1 MTRMNHTDIQ
11 PLLADYRDLRG
22 AERAAVD
29 AHAVTCDLCAAR
41 LADYGAMDVAIQSL
55 RDAPADPRL
64 SSRYFAALAAEHQPA
79 PRPRR
84 VWPYALAAAAVTLIV
99 IVGVWTLL
107 RPTGPGGT
115 PRVAQDAVPAAK
127 SAEVGAFVWQ
137 TDGVYGYRMLRPAG
151 WEMAVS
157 GQARHFVGPSVE
169 GETPISLNAAN
180 LRAIDL
186 RDLAEV
192 EANAIAS
199 SLAAFDA
206 AQNIEG
212 WAAAIEQRVFQS
224 YARATLPYERVPLP
238 PDLAGDAAVY
248 LFKTDGY
255 MNRPVIMPYALK
267 VSDGQPLVVS
277 LYGGTK
283 MDTFD
288 ALQASG
294 AWDDFLTILRSLT
307 AVPVDPENVSP
318 WAPTA
323 TPTPTNPP
331 RTLLPTST
339 PVVAVTAQ
347 AEAYATPT
355 PDPRL
360 IIWPGWEQFEQE
372 LGRAVLTPLLANRV
386 CDWSVLGR
394 NGNDIYVWAYC
405 AAFNPAPTINAASMP
420 AVLRVSENNMAVGA
434 LVPREGAY
442 YSEDVAALFPAE
454 IQPLVLSQTPGTAA
468 PELVRHARLRLNW
481 PMLPPFGAAEVAPV
495 DPDALGAK
503 ASVRIF
509 SGRADPAWMFT
520 HRELDQLDA
529 LLREL
534 NTIACPPIPDRL
546 GYRGAQA
553 ILGPG
558 DAGMLVAADGYVWAG
573 DAASN
578 PDALCLADPQRNV
591 ERLLLSS
598 SQPYVDAD
606 TFNLLSTLLPEP
618 LPTPLVSPTPTP
630 TLAPNWVMYG
640 DEGLDIQLRHPDVWE
655 VGTTTDLSRVWQMKA
670 AASESGEAPMAPPP
684 FWVTILP
691 PNYDNADARAY
702 NFWSAEETA
711 QAWNTRVGETFV
723 NAHAPEGYNT
733 YTRLADIT
741 VDGFPAAVV
750 ESQRVW
756 EMPAETRDAR
766 VLVKVGGMTVA
777 FGSYYQDEAEYVAFM
792 RVLESVKFG
801 SRVLISGGMALTP
814 EVPQPAP

>member
-1 MTRMNHTDIQ
+1 MTSLNHTDIQ

-29 AHAVTCDLCAAR
+29 AHIASCAACAQT
-41 LADYGAMDVAIQSL
+41 LTEYGAMDVAIQGL

-64 SSRYFAALAAEHQPA
+64 RSRYVDALAAENQPA

-84 VWPYALAAAAVTLIV
+84 AWPYALAAAAVTLIV

-115 PRVAQDAVPAAK
+115 ARVAQDAIPAAK
-127 SAEVGAFVWQ
+127 NAEVGAFVWQ

-151 WEMAVS
+151 WNATD
-157 GQARHFVGPSVE
+157 ARAARDYSALAVE
-169 GETPISLNAAN
+169 GQPPMTLHVVN
-180 LRAIDL
+180 LRAKAWDGMS
-186 RDLAEV
+186 EG
-192 EANAIAS
+192 
-199 SLAAFDA
+199 LAASLQAFESAPTLD
-206 AQNIEG
+206 G
-212 WAAAIEQRVFQS
+212 WAAILRNDQNLLGGRAQLVTRNDSVRVFYDDEQGS
-224 YARATLPYERVPLP
+224 NDRRLTLV
-238 PDLAGDAAVY
+238 
-248 LFKTDGY
+248 
-255 MNRPVIMPYALK
+255 ALK
-267 VSDGQPLVVS
+267 VSDGQPLI
-277 LYGGTK
+277 
-283 MDTFD
+283 M
-288 ALQASG
+288 ALESPFAPTEYTAVETSG
-294 AWDDFLTILRSLT
+294 LLDDFLVMANSL
-307 AVPVDPENVSP
+307 AAEPIDVANVAP

-323 TPTPTNPP
+323 TPAPTEPSRAP
-331 RTLLPTST
+331 LPTAA

-360 IIWPGWEQFEQE
+360 TIWPGWEAFEQE
-372 LGRAVLTPLLANRV
+372 LGRAVLGAELANPA
-386 CDWSVLGR
+386 CDWTVLGR
-394 NGNDIYVWAYC
+394 NGNDFYVWAYC

-434 LVPREGAY
+434 LVPRDGAY
-442 YSEDVAALFPAE
+442 YSEDAAALFPAE
-454 IQPLVLSQTPGTAA
+454 LQARLFSLAPGTAA

-481 PMLPPFGAAEVAPV
+481 PMLPPFGAAETAPA

-509 SGRADPAWMFT
+509 SGREDPAWMFT

-534 NTIACPPIPDRL
+534 NTIPCPPIPDRL

-558 DAGMLVAADGYVWAG
+558 DAGLLVAAEGTVWAG

-578 PDALCLADPQRNV
+578 PDALCLADPEHSV

-598 SQPYVDAD
+598 SQPHVDAD
-606 TFNLLSTLLPEP
+606 TFNLISTLLPEP

-655 VGTTTDLSRVWQMKA
+655 VGTTTDLSRVWQTKVPDPA
-670 AASESGEAPMAPPP
+670 SGEAPMIPPP

-691 PNYDNADARAY
+691 PNYDNANAEAY
-702 NFWSAEETA
+702 NFWSPEEVA
-711 QAWNTRVGETFV
+711 QAWNTSMGESFV
-723 NAHAPEGYNT
+723 NAHAPDGYNT
-733 YTRLADIT
+733 YMRLANIT

-766 VLVKVGGMTVA
+766 VLVKVGGLTVA

-792 RVLESVKFG
+792 RALDSVKFG
-801 SRVLISGGMALTP
+801 SALITAGGMALTP
-814 EVPQPAP
+814 EAPQPAPTAAR